1 MGYFSK
7 KKYKKDIVTRETF
20 VKWKEKNPQYKDVD
34 FPKFKKLFNTLKV
47 ELINVIMNSSKGV
60 RIKHIGIF
68 VIKILDIDFNCSQD
82 FLRAKCDYGDK
93 YKKDQPFVSFNNPK
107 KIKVS
112 WKKDRYCNA
121 ILTTLGST
129 PSNLIKDEVKFINN
143 KTNKYA
149 KSNITISSKC
159 KEEKEK
165 SLFEL
170 IDND

>member
-1 MGYFSK
+1 MKYFSK
-7 KKYKKDIVTRETF
+7 LKYRKNIVTEETF
-20 VKWKEKNPQYKDVD
+20 LLWKAQNPQYEDVD
-34 FPKFKKLFNTLKV
+34 YPKFKKLFKILKS
-47 ELINVIMNSSKGV
+47 ELIRIIFDNPKGV

-68 VIKILDIDFNCSQD
+68 VIKILDIDFNCSKD
-82 FLRAKCDYGDK
+82 FLRARHNYGNLKRDT
-93 YKKDQPFVSFNNPK
+93 PIITTSNPK
-107 KIKVS
+107 KIKIS

-129 PSNLIKDEVKFINN
+129 PSRLIKDEVKAINN
-143 KTNKYA
+143 KTNRYSKA
-149 KSNITISSKC
+149 NATITSKC

>member
-7 KKYKKDIVTRETF
+7 AKYRKNIVSKETF
-20 VKWKEKNPQYKDVD
+20 LEWKEQNPQYSDID
-34 FPKFKKLFNTLKV
+34 FTKFKKLFKILKN
-47 ELINVIMNSSKGV
+47 ELISIILNNPKGV

-68 VIKILDIDFNCSQD
+68 VIKILDIDFNCSKD
-82 FLRAKCDYGDK
+82 FLRLMHNYGEGK
-93 YKKDQPFVSFNNPK
+93 RNTPVITVSNPK
-107 KIKVS
+107 KIKIS

-129 PSNLIKDEVKFINN
+129 PSRLIKDEVKAINN
-143 KTNKYA
+143 KTNRYSKA
-149 KSNITISSKC
+149 NVTITSKC

>member
-7 KKYKKDIVTRETF
+7 AKYRKNIITEETF
-20 VKWKEKNPQYKDVD
+20 LAWKEQNPQYKDVD
-34 FPKFKKLFNTLKV
+34 FSRFKKLFNILKN
-47 ELINVIMNSSKGV
+47 ELISIIFNNPKGV
-60 RIKHIGIF
+60 RIKHLGIY
-68 VIKILDIDFNCSQD
+68 VIKILDIDFNCSKD
-82 FLRAKCDYGDK
+82 FLRTRYKYGNIEANT
-93 YKKDQPFVSFNNPK
+93 PIITTSNPK

-129 PSNLIKDEVKFINN
+129 PSRLIKDEVKAINN
-143 KTNKYA
+143 KTNKYSKA
-149 KSNITISSKC
+149 NATITSKC

>member
-7 KKYKKDIVTRETF
+7 AKYRKNIITEETF
-20 VKWKEKNPQYKDVD
+20 LAWKAQNPQYENVD
-34 FPKFKKLFNTLKV
+34 FAKFKKLFKILKN
-47 ELINVIMNSSKGV
+47 ELINIILNNPKGV

-68 VIKILDIDFNCSQD
+68 VIKILDIDFNCSKD
-82 FLRAKCDYGDK
+82 FLRARYDYGK
-93 YKKDQPFVSFNNPK
+93 LKANEPIITTSNPK
-107 KIKVS
+107 KIKIS

-129 PSNLIKDEVKFINN
+129 ASKLIKDEVKAINN
-143 KTNKYA
+143 KTNRYS
-149 KSNITISSKC
+149 KSNVTITSKC
-159 KEEKEK
+159 KEETEK